1 MEAIQQ
7 IVSGDSLEEAA
18 ACAAQ
23 VLARNA
29 VIVYPTET
37 LYGLGVNALLPE
49 SLEKLIALKRRALQK
64 GIILLIRNSQE
75 ARKFVSDLTP
85 QAKRLMD
92 LFWPGPLT
100 LIVQANAQVPDL
112 LLGEGGTVAMR
123 VSSHPF
129 CQLLL
134 AKIPFPITSTS
145 ANLSGQTNLLKSKEI
160 VETFSAQVELIIL
173 DQQERNGKPSTVLD
187 VTGQHY
193 KLIREGMITQEEI
206 DAKIA

>member
-1 MEAIQQ
+1 M
-7 IVSGDSLEEAA
+7 
-18 ACAAQ
+18 
-23 VLARNA
+23 
-29 VIVYPTET
+29 IVYPTET